1 MKKIIVFAI
10 CVALSLVISSPLMAI
25 ELSKEAVQAKKV
37 PATYAT
43 VNKDGNIVFG
53 KSATAYSPDAMNR
66 ILNAYGA
73 TLSSDASIPA
83 RYATVKDGNIVF
95 GKVATAY
102 SPDVTHAILT
112 AYGLT
117 LSPEDAAN
125 IKDPFNYVKVKDGNL
140 IFGKSPTAYS
150 PEEFNMLLAAYQLPY
165 ATATEQPPVV
175 IPPTPEPE
183 ITPAEPQEE
192 PVPEPVVP
200 ERCPD
205 ADNDGVCDDQDD
217 CPGTPKGAYVNERG
231 CWVIENLLFDFDK
244 SVIKEKYYPDLD
256 DVARVLNENPDLR
269 VELRGHTCWIGTNKY
284 NQKLSERRAK
294 AVVEYLRRKGIDPS
308 RLNWA
313 GYGESQPAFPNT
325 SREGRIKN
333 RRVEVEP
340 KP

>member
-37 PATYAT
+37 PASYAT

-53 KSATAYSPDAMNR
+53 KSATAYSPDTLDR

-73 TLSSDASIPA
+73 TLASDANIP

-95 GKVATAY
+95 GKGATAY

-150 PEEFNMLLAAYQLPY
+150 PEEFNMLLAGYQLPY
-165 ATATEQPPVV
+165 APPPPCPDADKDGVCDDQDDCPNTPIGTKVDARGCPEKIDIIQPCPDADKDGVCDDQDDCPNTPTGTEVD
-175 IPPTPEPE
+175 
-183 ITPAEPQEE
+183 
-192 PVPEPVVP
+192 
-200 ERCPD
+200 ERGCPKPKTTTCPD

-244 SVIKEKYYPDLD
+244 AIIKQKYYPDLD
-256 DVARVLNENPDLR
+256 DVARVLNENPDLT

-284 NQKLSERRAK
+284 
-294 AVVEYLRRKGIDPS
+294 
-308 RLNWA
+308 
-313 GYGESQPAFPNT
+313 
-325 SREGRIKN
+325 KN

-340 KP
+340 KH

>member
-37 PATYAT
+37 PASYAT

-53 KSATAYSPDAMNR
+53 KSATAYSPDTLDR

-73 TLSSDASIPA
+73 TLASDASIPSS
-83 RYATVKDGNIVF
+83 YATVKDGNVVF
-95 GKVATAY
+95 KQGATAY

-117 LSPEDAAN
+117 LSPEDAAK
-125 IKDPFNYVKVKDGNL
+125 ITDPVNYVKVKDGQL
-140 IFGKSPTAYS
+140 VFGKSSTAYS
-150 PEEFNMLLAAYQLPY
+150 PEEFNMLLAGYQLPY
-165 ATATEQPPVV
+165 AQPPIEQPVV
-175 IPPTPEPE
+175 KPPEPE
-183 ITPAEPQEE
+183 ITPAEPKEE
-192 PVPEPVVP
+192 PVEPVAP
-200 ERCPD
+200 EKCPD

-217 CPGTPKGAYVNERG
+217 CPGTPRGAYVNERG

-244 SVIKEKYYPDLD
+244 AVIKEKYYPDLD

-269 VELRGHTCWIGTNKY
+269 VELRGHTCWIGTKKY
-284 NQKLSERRAK
+284 NQNLSERRAK
-294 AVVEYLRRKGIDPS
+294 AVVEYLKRKGIDSS
-308 RLNWA
+308 RLTWK

-325 SREGRIKN
+325 TREGRIKN

-340 KP
+340 KH